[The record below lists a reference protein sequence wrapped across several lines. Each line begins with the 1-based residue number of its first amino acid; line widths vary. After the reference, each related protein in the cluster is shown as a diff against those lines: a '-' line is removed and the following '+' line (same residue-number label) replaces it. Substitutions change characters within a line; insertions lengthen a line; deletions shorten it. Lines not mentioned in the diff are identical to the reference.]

1 MDLWYIDHWSLW
13 LDAKIVFMTFGEL
26 FRAEPEPIEDELNIE
41 RAHAADANEPV
52 REVPADEW
60 DALLAGLALPDAYLL
75 RAYVESAC
83 VLDPGE
89 PVLLH
94 LADGGG
100 DVVLACIVREIPDAA
115 ARDVT
120 TPYGYGG
127 PVGVGDEPP
136 VAAFYEQYEGW
147 CAGRGVVSTFVR
159 FHPLFANHRRR
170 RPRPCTSSAPARPPP
185 GGSATAATSSRA
197 CTAATATSAGRPS
210 EPESRSRVTCHP
222 EDLTGFAALYDTTM
236 QRQQATDFYFFP
248 PAYWER
254 LTALGDRLVLFDAT
268 VDEQVV
274 ASTLCLRDDRWLHYH
289 LSATADSARD
299 LGASNLLLYEAASW
313 GQEQGLDEF
322 HLGGGAGSEA
332 DALLAFKQR
341 FSPDGAREFWVGK
354 LVHDEDAYR
363 RLSGDA
369 EIDYDGFFPAYRA

>member
-1 MDLWYIDHWSLW
+1 
-13 LDAKIVFMTFGEL
+13 
-26 FRAEPEPIEDELNIE
+26 
-41 RAHAADANEPV
+41 V

-60 DALLAGLALPDAYLL
+60 NALLTRLALSDAYLL

-94 LADGGG
+94 IADGGG
-100 DVVLACIVREIPDAA
+100 DVVLACIVREIPGAA

-127 PVGVGDEPP
+127 PVGVGGEPP
-136 VAAFYEQYEGW
+136 VAAFYERYEEW
-147 CAGRGVVSTFVR
+147 CAGRSVVSTFVR
-159 FHPLFANHRRR
+159 FHPLFANHRQAAA
-170 RPRPCTSSAPARPPP
+170 SVHLELS
-185 GGSATAATSSRA
+185 GATAAWRLGEDRDLLAGMHRSHRNKCRKAERA
-197 CTAATATSAGRPS
+197 GVQVRA
-210 EPESRSRVTCHP
+210 TCHP
-222 EDLTGFAALYDTTM
+222 EDLTEFAALYDTTM
-236 QRQQATDFYFFP
+236 HRQQARDFYFFP

-274 ASTLCLRDDRWLHYH
+274 ASALCLRDDRWLHYH

-299 LGASNLLLYEAASW
+299 LGASNLLLYEAAVW
-313 GQEQGLDEF
+313 GQARGLDEF
-322 HLGGGAGSEA
+322 HLGGGAGGEA

-354 LVHDEDAYR
+354 LVHDENAYR
-363 RLSGDA
+363 RLSGGV
-369 EIDYDGFFPAYRA
+369 EIDHDGFFPAYRAAS